1 MLTVFIAT
9 HNGGPTLP
17 RVLDAYARLL
27 PPAGGWK
34 LVLIDNG
41 SDDDTAEIAGA
52 FADRLPMQLM
62 AEPRR
67 GKNRALNAGLR
78 ELEGDLAVFSD
89 DDALPDPEWL
99 LQLRAA
105 ADRHPECDAF
115 GGPILPAW
123 EVPPDDWVRQ
133 WVPAA
138 PVFGVV
144 DAVGEDGPCDPTRIW
159 GTNMAVRAEWFRR
172 GYRFDE
178 RLGPNGSA
186 TYSMGGETEFTL
198 RLAIA
203 ERIGCWRCRDARVH
217 HIIRQRQMTRAFV
230 FRRAFHLGRCVRRES
245 TQRAR
250 AGQPHVPRDARS
262 IWSGLARGLAALVA
276 ARRAADPRRAFEARW
291 QLCLWSGCLY
301 EALGSRYEARGPI
314 GDVTTAA

>member
-1 MLTVFIAT
+1 
-9 HNGGPTLP
+9 LP
-17 RVLDAYARLL
+17 RVLDAYTRLL
-27 PPAGGWK
+27 PPPGGWK
-34 LVLIDNG
+34 IVLIDNG
-41 SDDDTAEIAGA
+41 SDDGSAEIARA
-52 FADRLPMQLM
+52 FADRLPIHVL

-67 GKNRALNAGLR
+67 GKNRALNSGLR

-99 LQLRAA
+99 LQLRVA
-105 ADRHPECDAF
+105 ADRHPECGAF
-115 GGPILPAW
+115 GGPIFPAW
-123 EVPPDDWVRQ
+123 DVPPEDWVRD

-138 PVFGVV
+138 PVFGVSGAER
-144 DAVGEDGPCDPTRIW
+144 DDGPCDPTRIW

-178 RLGPNGSA
+178 GLGPNGSA
-186 TYSMGGETEFTL
+186 TYAMGGETELTL
-198 RLAIA
+198 RLTIA
-203 ERIGCWRCRDARVH
+203 ERIGCWHCREARVH
-217 HIIRQRQMTRAFV
+217 HIIRPRQMTRAFV
-230 FRRAFHLGRCVRRES
+230 FRRAFRLGRCVRREA

-250 AGQPHVPRDARS
+250 AGQPHLRRDARA
-262 IWSGLARGLAALVA
+262 IWRGLAGGLAALLA
-276 ARRAADPRRAFEARW
+276 AHRAADARRAFEARW